1 MEWDH
6 ETKSAVWAKGVKI
19 SEDDPNIFRKDKCGA
34 RIERSSYHDRT
45 SSTNFG
51 WEVDH
56 IDPNGGDDLSNL
68 QPLHWKNNLD
78 KSDGQIKCNVTSSGI
93 KNIES

>member
-19 SEDDPNIFRKDKCGA
+19 SEDDPTIFRKDKCGA

-51 WEVDH
+51 WKL
-56 IDPNGGDDLSNL
+56 I
-68 QPLHWKNNLD
+68 
-78 KSDGQIKCNVTSSGI
+78 I
-93 KNIES
+93 